1 MAVRRPAAAPNRC
14 GLGGIA
20 VAAARRGATQ
30 PDRPRRR
37 HHAVH
42 DRRGIGQGLAGATR
56 RPRRRIVRVRNR
68 SRADISAAPA
78 DRRTPPGRA
87 GRCDGRCG
95 RRGNA
100 DSRRHRAAGGD
111 ARRRTAGSRSG
122 GPDRRCGGVGRV
134 HPAGGPASRPDAG
147 ADRRGRRTKRWK
159 SSAAQGFSRRSWT
172 APECRYTARAIRS
185 PSTPEAS
192 TTSPRGCPRW
202 SRRPWRC
209 RFAS

>member
-37 HHAVH
+37 HHAVD
-42 DRRGIGQGLAGATR
+42 DRRGVGQGLAGPTR

-68 SRADISAAPA
+68 SRADIPAAPA
-78 DRRTPPGRA
+78 DRRTAPGRA

-95 RRGNA
+95 RRGDA
-100 DSRRHRAAGGD
+100 DPRRHRTARGD
-111 ARRRTAGSRSG
+111 AGRRTAGGRRG
-122 GPDRRCGGVGRV
+122 GPDRRYGGIGRV

-147 ADRRGRRTKRWK
+147 ADRCGRRRGPGKARRHRSFRGEAGRRPRADTP
-159 SSAAQGFSRRSWT
+159 GRRSGHRLH
-172 APECRYTARAIRS
+172 PK
-185 PSTPEAS
+185 P
-192 TTSPRGCPRW
+192 
-202 SRRPWRC
+202 
-209 RFAS
+209 